1 MDIPEKGCPFL
12 HHTCHA
18 GLPSVEASLS
28 LRWLKLQVTCS
39 HFNTRVYQ
47 HVFETLKL
55 NFFVTNMEKAAGHLL
70 L

>member
-1 MDIPEKGCPFL
+1 MGIPEKGCPFL

-18 GLPSVEASLS
+18 GLTSVDASLS
-28 LRWLKLQVTCS
+28 LRWLKLQVACS

-47 HVFETLKL
+47 YVFETL
-55 NFFVTNMEKAAGHLL
+55 NFFMTNMEKAAGHLL